1 MNMPVRHSTAACRF
15 ALSCLA
21 MGGLIACAPHYDSN
35 APALRTGYTC
45 CKLHFED
52 DWISDGNYG
61 ENPFIAA
68 GTPVK
73 VYGYS
78 GDRAYAEVGGRKM
91 RLGHDYGRKE
101 ETLQQWIEKIVVTKD
116 PKIPLAAFPPEVR
129 EAIRAGKVSE
139 GMTKEQVILA
149 VGYPPTSETP
159 SLDAPVWNYWL
170 SSFDRYQLIW
180 DKRGRMRVS
189 ADPGVKARVVYSPGK

>member
-1 MNMPVRHSTAACRF
+1 M
-15 ALSCLA
+15 
-21 MGGLIACAPHYDSN
+21 IACAPHYDPN

-45 CKLHFED
+45 CNLHFED

-78 GDRAYAEVGGRKM
+78 GDCAYAEIGGRKM
-91 RLGHDYGRKE
+91 RLGHDYGRNE
-101 ETLQQWIEKIVVTKD
+101 ETLQHWVEKIVVTKD
-116 PKIPLAAFPPEVR
+116 PKVRLAVFSPDVR
-129 EAIRAGKVSE
+129 EAIRMGKVSG
-139 GMTKEQVILA
+139 GMTKEQAIMA
-149 VGYPPTSETP
+149 VGYPLTSETP

-170 SSFDRYQLIW
+170 SSFDRYQLVW
-180 DKRGRMRVS
+180 DKQGRMQVW
-189 ADPGVKARVVYSPGK
+189 ADPGIKAKVVHSPGK